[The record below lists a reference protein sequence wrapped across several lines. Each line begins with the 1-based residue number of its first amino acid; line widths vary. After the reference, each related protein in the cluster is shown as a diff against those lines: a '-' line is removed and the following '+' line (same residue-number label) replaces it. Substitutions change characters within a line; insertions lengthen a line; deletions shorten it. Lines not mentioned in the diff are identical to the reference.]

1 MLPFKFVKSYTKC
14 AGGKKK
20 KKKKMHHDCLRKHVS
35 FLCKLG
41 LLDSILLISDIPPMC
56 SRGQRFQMEI
66 EANAVFFSRD

>member
-1 MLPFKFVKSYTKC
+1 VL
-14 AGGKKK
+14 GGKKK
-20 KKKKMHHDCLRKHVS
+20 KRKKMHHDCLGKYNHDIVYVS